1 MPYGA
6 SMMQMTESPRMNNFG
21 TNLSLFTGLCPGVFS
36 VHISFASR
44 RIRLQC
50 LSNAFIRPKTL
61 WLFRTFTKTCALVFE
76 ASTSID
82 NGPRNNSFSL
92 SSGDLSSAILP
103 VDEFLGD
110 FSKNVKTP
118 GGRRA
123 VRRSLNT
130 VSYILIH

>member
-6 SMMQMTESPRMNNFG
+6 SMIQMTESPRMNNFG

-61 WLFRTFTKTCALVFE
+61 ESLIMINRAYEMMNKINSVVENNEDKDALADEDMEGRGRSRAHVLLKGRIPKT
-76 ASTSID
+76 II
-82 NGPRNNSFSL
+82 N
-92 SSGDLSSAILP
+92 
-103 VDEFLGD
+103 
-110 FSKNVKTP
+110 
-118 GGRRA
+118 
-123 VRRSLNT
+123 
-130 VSYILIH
+130 